1 MKQTIGD
8 FLFRRLAEAG
18 VGHAF
23 GVPGDYNLVLM
34 RQLIRAE
41 PAPRWIG
48 TCNELNG
55 AYAADGYARLNG
67 IGALLLT
74 NGVGALS
81 AINGVAGSYSEHVP
95 VVAVCGT
102 LPLNYTRKG
111 LLMHHSLADRSQGP
125 AGQFYRA
132 FAEVTEAQ
140 SRLDHDNAASEID
153 RLILTAWRRK
163 RPVYLEI
170 PSDLPYL
177 EIEAPDG
184 PLRLDRAPS
193 DQERLASCAEAIAG
207 RLRTARRPALLLDSD
222 TQRFALEAE
231 VAALAERWGLRTA
244 VLGNAKSAFD
254 ETSPLFAGVYAGRG
268 SSPATREAIEGGDCL
283 ITLGY
288 RRIESTTGFFT
299 DDLPADTI
307 HVNATWTDIGEADY
321 QGVNVAEL
329 LAVLLEVE
337 APTRE
342 RLTTA
347 GTGAEPATA
356 DAVGVADADLDAPLT
371 QAAYWQA
378 MQEFVSPG
386 DVLVVED
393 GTSLAGAGGL
403 DLPPDAT
410 LVSQALVWGSIGYTT
425 GALLGT
431 LLAAPERR
439 HLLFTGD
446 GSFQLTAQEIS
457 TILREDL
464 KPFVFLINNHG
475 YTIERTILG
484 KDDFYNDVANWSY
497 AELPRVFKPG
507 TDAETYVVR
516 TARELRAVLDAPH
529 AGLVFVEAL
538 LDKDDS
544 PVALIESGHGLAE
557 ADYGP
562 RGPQHE
568 PDAQIPLPAA
578 SDGA

>member
-1 MKQTIGD
+1 M
-8 FLFRRLAEAG
+8 
-18 VGHAF
+18 
-23 GVPGDYNLVLM
+23 P
-34 RQLIRAE
+34 
-41 PAPRWIG
+41 
-48 TCNELNG
+48 
-55 AYAADGYARLNG
+55 
-67 IGALLLT
+67 
-74 NGVGALS
+74 
-81 AINGVAGSYSEHVP
+81 
-95 VVAVCGT
+95 
-102 LPLNYTRKG
+102 
-111 LLMHHSLADRSQGP
+111 
-125 AGQFYRA
+125 
-132 FAEVTEAQ
+132 
-140 SRLDHDNAASEID
+140 
-153 RLILTAWRRK
+153 
-163 RPVYLEI
+163 
-170 PSDLPYL
+170 
-177 EIEAPDG
+177 
-184 PLRLDRAPS
+184 
-193 DQERLASCAEAIAG
+193 
-207 RLRTARRPALLLDSD
+207 RTARHCCSTATRSGSRWRPGS
-222 TQRFALEAE
+222 R
-231 VAALAERWGLRTA
+231 RWPSTGGWLRTA
-244 VLGNAKSAFD
+244 VLGNTKSSFD

-268 SSPATREAIEGGDCL
+268 SSPATREAIEGSDCL

-299 DDLPADTI
+299 DALPADTI
-307 HVNATWTDIGEADY
+307 HLNATWTDIGDADY
-321 QGVNVAEL
+321 LGVDIAEL
-329 LAVLLEVE
+329 LALLLEAE
-337 APTRE
+337 APARE
-342 RLTTA
+342 PLSTA
-347 GTGAEPATA
+347 PTSAEPATA
-356 DAVGVADADLDAPLT
+356 AAAGSTDSTHSTHSTDLDAPLT

-403 DLPPDAT
+403 DLPRGAT

-457 TILREDL
+457 TILRHEL
-464 KPFVFLINNHG
+464 KPFIFLINNHG

-484 KDDFYNDVANWSY
+484 KDDFYNDVADWSY

-544 PVALIESGHGLAE
+544 PLALIESGHGLAE
-557 ADYGP
+557 TDYGP

-568 PDAQIPLPAA
+568 PGAWIPLPTAPNG
-578 SDGA
+578 SNGS